1 MSANSNFISISGLD
15 PALSLL
21 AEMVG
26 LLKANQSNSDELLL
40 QGDWFENPIEKSSD
54 GIKQNPQAFAELLA
68 TLLGEVSGHALGIPA
83 KTPGLL
89 GNWHAIPNPE
99 SGNPSGLY
107 LVTMKDDTKEEVYTF
122 SIGVMHGWELTA
134 DDQKIDI
141 SGYGLIPLLQLGNG
155 NLSAVLG
162 EKGYP
167 ITVGLTGAGANMD
180 QGVPLIKAGD
190 LSFNG
195 AKISAALDI
204 ANSEDPFQLSIDIL
218 SLKLPGEKEA
228 SNRSL
233 ADLAAISGSEII
245 QTAASLFVTALT
257 ETLNLEEEG
266 PLQYLL
272 PIFGLSSTIPNHSD
286 LPDLPILRWDTL
298 LASEQANDIAA
309 PFRNWFRELSADT
322 ELLKAWLTAVV
333 GFTGNTTASINGSG
347 TRADPLKAPIV
358 SIESIGNLSFCIG
371 SNVDPDGTRI
381 LYPGISFNATPYA
394 FDDDISLCV
403 AADLELATFMLSA
416 GRADF
421 VPANLQFD
429 INISLLNA
437 SGPLA
442 SYQGYCCDTLK
453 GGLALAWAG
462 GNIKVVPSLQLTGV
476 SIPDSDLGTVDL
488 LSPSS
493 FSNAASATLGS
504 VLTKSLATL
513 LNLDNGNEASDNA
526 GRLLGILPP
535 IESGWPEDL
544 APPLSSTA
552 IVNSLA
558 DPIGAMGSYYQNI
571 ANSSETVNNSAPFT
585 FILQALA
592 GLLTAATSSQTL
604 SVSGEGSED
613 NPWTVSLETGDA
625 SLPAHLLIWKTL
637 VSGKVQTLSLA
648 VSITPK
654 VSVADLNVDPSVVLQ
669 ILDMNFADSKVNGVW
684 LPRAYAEISLPDGYT
699 SPSIADASFSVT
711 NAKLS
716 TYWARSSGWNW
727 SLLAGKPT
735 LTIGND
741 QPIALGQDINFSNK
755 SSLDD
760 LVKTSAD
767 TFAPMLTGLMGA
779 ALINT
784 NTRPGLA
791 FTALAGLLP
800 DVSSAPNYP
809 SGLNWPTLTSLQLTD
824 LFTDPRQALR
834 NRICELYGNQATGS
848 QTMSLLSWALIP
860 SLSSAPDIKGDMTFA
875 SPLQVPIGET
885 GLILLN
891 WFVAQQK
898 TLGIGL
904 SKCLDID
911 YNNNISVAITSRVNA
926 VSFDMANGSVIL
938 DGETPSASLVMR
950 VYNKSGDVI
959 PNAHGVQ
966 LGAFDIG
973 LSCHFSNNQIQV
985 TPIVNLIN
993 VQFPDESLQ
1002 ELITLDEF
1010 EQYNAQL
1017 QQSFLTLLNS
1027 GITILAGSATD
1038 NSSFQTAYNLL
1049 VSLGMAVPRPSADS
1063 LYGINPTGWTA
1074 LFADPTTF
1082 SKTRLLNLLVDPTLR
1097 AQLYDLL
1104 QTALGISIATPP
1116 TPVLALF
1123 QALNFI
1129 GDESEGYP
1137 LNPAIMLPFFNNPIS
1152 TVKEQAQLLAND
1164 TEKLQ
1169 TLVAALAGKTSIQ
1182 FPESSPCFEM
1192 SLVKGASIEVRT
1204 LPNAFIL
1211 GDVIGI
1217 NGSINFNI
1225 PNLSLTT
1232 DICLSM
1238 IPISVSLDSLLQ
1250 ISFTA
1255 NAPTADFGC
1264 NLVWGDGSVPSAIPL
1279 TVYPF
1284 DGNQF
1289 INQVTQLAPVYALD
1303 VLTGAVIESELVN
1316 QYPLP
1321 RIVLQ
1326 GLGMVVETDPGHYRV
1341 PALAGLLRDPLG
1353 WLLSDS
1359 VLGTNGQF
1367 SIASFGKILT
1377 RLTSAAPEGWKSSNN
1392 ICVTPTNTALTV
1404 SGLPYH
1410 FSLSFSI
1417 NDNGDQVL
1425 IQASTGGF
1433 SIAGNTAT
1441 LNTLSAGLTLDA
1453 NFQPAIV
1460 GNTIIST
1467 SVADGWFVNTG
1478 FEKDVFTLV
1487 IGQGAV
1493 DFPSGLQLDIL
1504 PFLGWGNLAEQATKM
1519 LAPTV
1524 VKMVVPK
1531 VLDGLI
1537 QKDSTKEFAEKL
1549 QQFGT
1554 ELNLT
1559 GLVDT
1564 LVQAS
1569 PFTAENIEQQ
1579 ALNWLLQRFDSANKN
1594 ATANALVLLFSE
1606 ITPIKDAIS
1615 SSDGLIKYQPSNK
1628 IPVTIEMGANSNNL
1642 LGLWAALELPDNLPI
1657 KTAISP
1663 TGIGIPLT
1671 GSLDP
1676 EFSFGIA
1683 LTLPVDGDIG
1693 PQITLKFESDQL
1705 VMGLDPLGD
1714 CSDLNKESSLYRELF
1729 PAFFPKTDG
1738 QSDDLSARIEFWVM
1752 QVVTKVLP
1760 RYISVVLLNQKTV
1773 KQWLDR
1779 PLFSNA
1785 TEPTP
1790 ASILSQTEL
1799 IQVEGNA
1806 PDQKYILSSLE
1817 TLENITVSAFIGNLI
1832 KAMLSTQI
1840 TVITF
1845 NDGKGEIT
1853 VGPSPTNPDAF
1864 GARIQ
1869 VADMEFSNLPYI
1881 RLQLGAEDTEWIK
1894 QANGDLGAL
1903 ANAKGLSVYIPV
1915 TGSGADIKPD
1925 FDHVELNLVN
1935 TGLDFIGK
1943 SSAPLVSLSRFQLGS
1958 VSPRGLIAFDLGK
1971 DNKVTAYGGELS
1983 LKDMMLS
1990 LAPNTLT
1997 EAGGGNPI
2005 AQNLLGSGTSD
2016 KTQNPPAN
2024 PSFSLSTGYIQDQ
2037 NDNGGLYVNLA
2048 GSDAGENA
2056 VVVKVDRTFGPLFIG
2071 SVGLGWEQADYLL
2084 DVLFTG
2090 SVSLAGLEADMTG
2103 LTVGVPVKTLADL
2116 SSYKLDLQGLD
2127 VTFNGGSVEISG
2139 GLLKTTEPQLMYTG
2153 SALVKAA
2160 SFSISAMGS
2169 YTLLIDGDTGSTS
2182 PSLFIFGALNTPLG
2196 GIPAFFVTGLAAGF
2210 GYNRSLTIPPVGEV
2224 QNFPLVAGVNNGSF
2238 SEGEDPESA
2247 LQVLNEVIAPSV
2259 GNYWLAAGLSF
2270 TTYKLLNSQAL
2281 MILKFGRVFEIDL
2294 LALSSASLP
2303 PEVPKNLALAYVEL
2317 AIKVSINPE
2326 RGVVSAEAQLTP
2338 NSYIIAKDCK
2348 LTGGFAFYLWMK
2360 NIQADDGTPISA
2372 GDFVISLGGYH
2383 PAFVAPSYYPIVPRL
2398 GFQWLLDVGDIG
2410 RVDINGGAYFAIVPT
2425 AIMAG
2430 GALNVVFTA
2439 GPLRAWLMAQANF
2452 LIEWQPFYFDVA
2464 ISVSIG
2470 AAFHTK
2476 VAGVSITVSAE
2487 LGATLHLS
2495 GPPTHGHAK
2504 VSWYVIS
2511 FTIPIGSETNATSNN
2526 NLDWQAFADSLL
2538 PSNAGNGSQANAQG
2552 TDSQLKAIA
2561 LTSAASDETQQVIKI
2576 TVENGLLQGPGS
2588 KAETETNLWKIQNVP
2603 FSFNISS
2610 AIPVSNLN
2618 VTGFDNI
2625 VGNSEIGVRPMGKTT
2640 PLDSPLTITITRE
2653 GDSTPINLKEHN
2665 LTIASVRNGVPAAL
2679 WSRAALNKQYSPDSS
2694 NMIISDVLVGTQLI
2708 ATDYLRVQAIPEFA
2722 LINLRYDRADGTLPY
2737 YLTPQYAASTPYDKA
2752 MQDQALDI
2760 LQSSIMNSDVIKS
2773 RNAIFESLRMLGMQ
2787 APANPNLSVMATS
2800 AALVMQ
2806 APPVLAPIGLY
2817 QNGGVV
2823 SANTITLSEVK
2834 NVPAAKTPTSTK
2846 PKLLAIRRQYHKT
2859 DADRQV
2865 SQQCVK
2871 HCWTDSQD
2879 STLAQHNNRE
2889 SVQDIHE
2896 GTMML
2901 WALKGNEQHELS
2913 NNGSVNIRI
2922 ISMDKYGNLM
2932 NDAVTKAG
2940 TTAVLDSDVESVAI
2954 EGVAAD
2960 QSADTLVGWDANTV
2974 LGKISGGLYINSN
2987 ITVQTQNGNRLKIRG
3002 KDVTR
3007 GLVSVNRLLKQN
3019 KYLSP
3024 DNTENSG
3031 WIKTTF
3037 SDQIQYIAVTLNG
3050 IVSDPQ
3056 DQIVVSINHDIEPNQ
3071 GTSITIESVSSQT
3084 INNTTVVIY
3093 KLTEVSLYTSIVV
3106 RPLNNQA
3113 EVIGM
3118 QASVFDPISM
3128 LKTTHSSSLLM
3139 SSAINPRAPHISQ
3152 SEVSLTKV
3160 SPTKARE
3167 GDRYDLSH

>member
-1 MSANSNFISISGLD
+1 MSTNSNFISISGLD
-15 PALSLL
+15 PALTQL

-26 LLKANQSNSDELLL
+26 LLKASQGDPDELLL

-68 TLLGEVSGHALGIPA
+68 TLLGEVSGHALGIPT

-99 SGNPSGLY
+99 SGKPTGLY
-107 LVTMKDDTKEEVYTF
+107 LVTMEDELEEGVYTF

-134 DDQKIDI
+134 DEQTIDI

-180 QGVPLIKAGD
+180 QGIPLIKAGD

-204 ANSEDPFQLSIDIL
+204 ANSDDPFQLSIDVL
-218 SLKLPGEKEA
+218 SLKLPGEKVA

-245 QTAASLFVTALT
+245 QTTASLFVTALT
-257 ETLNLEEEG
+257 EILSAEEEG

-272 PIFGLSSTIPNHSD
+272 PIFGLSSTIPNHPD

-298 LASEQANDIAA
+298 FSSEQAGDVSA
-309 PFRNWFRELSADT
+309 PFRNWFRELTANT

-333 GFTGNTTASINGSG
+333 GFTGNLTANISGSG
-347 TRADPLKAPIV
+347 TREDPLKAPIV
-358 SIESIGNLSFCIG
+358 SIDNIGALSFCIG
-371 SNVDPDGTRI
+371 SNVNSDGTRI
-381 LYPGISFNATPYA
+381 VYPGISFNATPYA

-416 GRADF
+416 GRTNF
-421 VPANLQFD
+421 VPSNLQFD
-429 INISLLNA
+429 INISLQNA

-442 SYQGYCCDTLK
+442 SYEGYRCDMLK

-462 GNIKVVPSLQLTGV
+462 GTIKVVPSLQLTGV
-476 SIPDSDLGTVDL
+476 SIPDNDLGTVDL

-504 VLTKSLATL
+504 ILTQSLTTL
-513 LNLDNGNEASDNA
+513 LNLNNGNEASDNA
-526 GRLLGILPP
+526 ARLLGILPP
-535 IESGWPEDL
+535 TESGWPEDL
-544 APPLSSTA
+544 APPLSSSE

-558 DPIGAMGSYYQNI
+558 NPVGAMGAYYQNI

-592 GLLTAATSSQTL
+592 GLLTAATSSQTI
-604 SVSGEGSED
+604 SVTGEGAEK
-613 NPWTVSLETGDA
+613 NPWTVSLDTGDA
-625 SLPAHLLIWKTL
+625 TLPAHLLIWKTPE
-637 VSGKVQTLSLA
+637 SGKVQTLSLA
-648 VSITPK
+648 VSLTPK
-654 VSVADLNVDPSVVLQ
+654 VNVADLNIDPSIVLQ

-684 LPRAYAEISLPDGYT
+684 LPKAYAEISLPDGYT

-716 TYWARSSGWNW
+716 ACWARANGWSW

-741 QPIALGQDINFSNK
+741 QPIELGQDINFSDK

-760 LVKTSAD
+760 LVTTAAD

-809 SGLNWPTLTSLQLTD
+809 SGLHWPTLAPLQLTD

-834 NRICELYGNQATGS
+834 DRVCELYADQATGS
-848 QTMSLLSWALIP
+848 QTMSLLSWALTP
-860 SLSSAPDIKGDMTFA
+860 SLSTAPNIKGDMTFD

-904 SKCLDID
+904 GKCLDID
-911 YNNNISVAITSRVNA
+911 YNNDISVTITSRVNA
-926 VSFDMANGSVIL
+926 VAFDMANGSVIL
-938 DGETPSASLVMR
+938 DAETPSASLVMR
-950 VYNKSGDVI
+950 VYSKNGDVI
-959 PNAHGVQ
+959 PNQHGVQ
-966 LGAFDIG
+966 LSAFEIG
-973 LSCHFSNNQIQV
+973 LSCDFSNNQVQV
-985 TPIVNLIN
+985 TPIVNLISI
-993 VQFPDESLQ
+993 QFPDEALQ
-1002 ELITLDEF
+1002 ALVTLDEF
-1010 EQYNAQL
+1010 EEYNAQL
-1017 QQSFLTLLNS
+1017 QQSFLTLLNA
-1027 GITILAGSATD
+1027 GITTLAGSAVD
-1038 NSSFQTAYNLL
+1038 NASFQTAYNLL
-1049 VSLGMAVPRPSADS
+1049 VSLGMAVPRPNADS

-1074 LFADPTTF
+1074 LFANPTEF

-1097 AQLYDLL
+1097 SQLYDLL
-1104 QTALGISIATPP
+1104 QKALGISITTPP

-1123 QALNFI
+1123 QALDFI
-1129 GDESEGYP
+1129 GDELEGYP
-1137 LNPAIMLPFFNNPIS
+1137 LNPTILLPFFNNPIS
-1152 TVKEQAQLLAND
+1152 TVKQQAQLLAKD
-1164 TEKLQ
+1164 TTKLQ

-1182 FPESSPCFEM
+1182 FPEASPCFEM
-1192 SLVKGASIEVRT
+1192 SLVQGASIQVRT

-1217 NGSINFNI
+1217 NGSISFDI

-1232 DICLSM
+1232 GICLDM
-1238 IPISVSLDSLLQ
+1238 IPVSVSLDTALQ
-1250 ISFTA
+1250 VFFTA
-1255 NAPTADFGC
+1255 NAPAANFACD
-1264 NLVWGDGSVPSAIPL
+1264 LVWGDRSLPSAIPL

-1284 DGNQF
+1284 NADQF
-1289 INQVTQLAPVYALD
+1289 VNQVTQLAPVYALD

-1367 SIASFGKILT
+1367 SIPSFGKILA
-1377 RLTSAAPEGWKSSNN
+1377 RLTSAAPDGWQSTNN

-1417 NDNGDQVL
+1417 NDNNDLVL

-1433 SIAGNTAT
+1433 SIAGETAT
-1441 LNTLSAGLTLDA
+1441 LNTLSVGLTLNA

-1460 GNTIIST
+1460 GNAIVST
-1467 SVADGWFVNTG
+1467 SAADGWFVNTG
-1478 FEKDVFTLV
+1478 FDKNVFTLA

-1493 DFPSGLQLDIL
+1493 DSPSGLQLDIL

-1531 VLDGLI
+1531 VLDGLK
-1537 QKDSTKEFAEKL
+1537 QKDATKAFAEKL

-1554 ELNLT
+1554 DLNLA
-1559 GLVDT
+1559 GLIDN

-1579 ALNWLLQRFDSANKN
+1579 ALNWLLQRFDSTNKD

-1606 ITPIKDAIS
+1606 ITPIKNAIS
-1615 SSDGLIKYQPSNK
+1615 SSDGLVKYKPSDK
-1628 IPVTIEMGANSNNL
+1628 IPVTIELGANSNNL

-1671 GSLDP
+1671 GSFDP

-1683 LTLPVDGDIG
+1683 LTLPVDGDVG
-1693 PQITLKFESDQL
+1693 PQITLEFESGQL

-1714 CSDLNKESSLYRELF
+1714 CSDLSLKSSLYRELF
-1729 PAFFPKTDG
+1729 PEFFPKTDG
-1738 QSDDLSARIEFWVM
+1738 QSNDLSARIESWVV

-1760 RYISVVLLNQKTV
+1760 RYISVVLLNQDTV
-1773 KQWLDR
+1773 KKWLEQ
-1779 PLFSNA
+1779 PLFSSSP
-1785 TEPTP
+1785 EPTP
-1790 ASILSQTEL
+1790 ASILAQTEL
-1799 IQVEGNA
+1799 IQVKGNA
-1806 PDQKYILSSLE
+1806 PDQTYILSSLD
-1817 TLENITVSAFIGNLI
+1817 TLESITVSAFIGNLI

-1845 NDGKGEIT
+1845 NGGKGEIT

-1869 VADMEFSNLPYI
+1869 VADMAFSSLPYI
-1881 RLQLGAEDTEWIK
+1881 RLQLGAEDTKWIK

-1935 TGLDFIGK
+1935 TGLDFISK

-1958 VSPRGLIAFDLGK
+1958 VSPRGLITFDLGK

-1997 EAGGGNPI
+1997 EAGGGNPV

-2016 KTQNPPAN
+2016 NTQNPPAN

-2037 NDNGGLYVNLA
+2037 NDNGGLYVNLV
-2048 GSDAGENA
+2048 GSKAGENA

-2090 SVSLAGLEADMTG
+2090 NVSLAGLKADMTG
-2103 LTVGVPVKTLADL
+2103 LTVGIPVKTLADL

-2139 GLLKTTEPQLMYTG
+2139 GLLKTTTPQLMYTG
-2153 SALVKAA
+2153 AALVKAA

-2169 YTLLIDGDTGSTS
+2169 YTLLTDGKTGNTS
-2182 PSLFIFGALNTPLG
+2182 PSLFIFGALNAPLG

-2210 GYNRSLTIPPVGEV
+2210 GYNRSLDIPSVGDV
-2224 QNFPLVAGVNNGSF
+2224 QNFPLVSGVNDGSF
-2238 SEGEDPESA
+2238 SEGQNPESA
-2247 LQVLNEVIAPSV
+2247 LEVLNNVIAPCV
-2259 GNYWLAAGLSF
+2259 GDYWLAAGLNF

-2294 LALSSASLP
+2294 LALSSALLP
-2303 PEVPKNLALAYVEL
+2303 PEVPKSLALAYVEL

-2326 RGVVSAEAQLTP
+2326 QGVVSAEAQLTP

-2360 NIQADDGTPISA
+2360 NIQAEDGTPISA

-2383 PAFVAPSYYPIVPRL
+2383 PAFVVPSYYPVVPRL

-2430 GALNVVFTA
+2430 GTLNVVFTA

-2452 LIEWQPFYFDVA
+2452 LIEWQPFYFDVE

-2470 AAFHTK
+2470 AAFHTEI
-2476 VAGVSITVSAE
+2476 AGVSITISAE
-2487 LGATLHLS
+2487 LGAALYLS

-2511 FTIPIGSETNATSNN
+2511 FTIPIGDETNATSNN
-2526 NLDWQAFADSLL
+2526 NLDWQAFADKLL
-2538 PSNAGNGSQANAQG
+2538 PSSTENGTQTNLQG
-2552 TDSQLKAIA
+2552 AHSS
-2561 LTSAASDETQQVIKI
+2561 LTSMTLTDAASDKTQQVIKI

-2588 KAETETNLWKIQNVP
+2588 EAGAETGLWKIRNVP

-2610 AIPVSNLN
+2610 AIPVSKLT
-2618 VTGFDNI
+2618 VTGFQDTI
-2625 VGNSEIGVRPMGKTT
+2625 GSTEIGVRPMGKTT
-2640 PLDSPLTITITRE
+2640 PLDAPLSIIITRE
-2653 GDSTPINLKEHN
+2653 GDDTPIDLKAHN
-2665 LTIASVRNGVPAAL
+2665 LSIAPINNGVPAAL
-2679 WSRAALNKQYSPDSS
+2679 WSRKSLEKQYAPNASE
-2694 NMIISDVLVGTQLI
+2694 MIISDVLVGIQLI
-2708 ATDYLRVQAIPEFA
+2708 ADDYIQIQAIAEFA
-2722 LINLRYDRADGTLPY
+2722 INNLKYDSADGILPY
-2737 YLTPQYAASTPYDKA
+2737 YLTPQYTASTPYDKT
-2752 MQDQALDI
+2752 MQDQALEI
-2760 LQSSIMNSDVIKS
+2760 LQASIMNSDVIAS
-2773 RNAIFESLRMLGMQ
+2773 RNAVFESLRLLGMQ

-2817 QNGGVV
+2817 QNGGVT
-2823 SANTITLSEVK
+2823 STNTIMLSEIK
-2834 NVPAAKTPTSTK
+2834 NTSTTKVTAPAK

-2859 DADRQV
+2859 GYGSHV
-2865 SQQCVK
+2865 SQQCIQ
-2871 HCWTDSQD
+2871 HCWVDSKD
-2879 STLAQHNNRE
+2879 STLAQHSNRDT
-2889 SVQDIHE
+2889 VQNVHE
-2896 GTMML
+2896 GTMLL
-2901 WALKGNEQHELS
+2901 WALKNDEPYELS
-2913 NNGSVNIRI
+2913 NDGSVDLRVVC
-2922 ISMDKYGNLM
+2922 MDKYGNLVS
-2932 NDAVTKAG
+2932 DSITKAG
-2940 TTAVLDSDVESVAI
+2940 ATAALDSNVNSVAL
-2954 EGVAAD
+2954 EGIAANQGVD
-2960 QSADTLVGWDANTV
+2960 SLVGWDANTV
-2974 LGKISGGLYINSN
+2974 LGKVSGGLYIAPN
-2987 ITVQTQNGNRLKIRG
+2987 IAVQTQNGSRLKIRG
-3002 KDVTR
+3002 KNIAR
-3007 GLVSVNRLLKQN
+3007 GLVSVSRLLKQN

-3024 DNTENSG
+3024 DNTEHSG
-3031 WIKTTF
+3031 WIKTIF
-3037 SDQIQYIAVTLNG
+3037 SNQIQYIAVTLNA

-3056 DQIVVSINHDIEPNQ
+3056 DQIVVSINHDIQPNQ
-3071 GTSITIESVSSQT
+3071 GTSVTIESVYSET
-3084 INNTTVVIY
+3084 VNNHTVLIY
-3093 KLTEVSLYTSIVV
+3093 KLTEVSLYTEVVV

-3118 QASVFDPISM
+3118 QASVFDPVST
-3128 LKTTHSSSLLM
+3128 LKTSHSNSLLM
-3139 SSAINPRAPHISQ
+3139 SSAINPKAPHIMQ
-3152 SEVSLTKV
+3152 SEVSLTQCV
-3160 SPTKARE
+3160 VN
-3167 GDRYDLSH
+3167 